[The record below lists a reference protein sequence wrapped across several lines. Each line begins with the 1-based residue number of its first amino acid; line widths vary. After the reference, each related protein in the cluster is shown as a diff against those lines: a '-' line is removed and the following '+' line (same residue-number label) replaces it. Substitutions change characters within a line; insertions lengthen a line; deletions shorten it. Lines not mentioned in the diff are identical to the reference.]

1 MTIDRAV
8 WQGRVDTGEAGHTLR
23 LHQVLRDYDACDASE
38 VAGGAVVL
46 GFCSDEGVR
55 RNHGRQGAVAGPDM
69 LRRALASLPVQGTPA
84 VFDGGNIVCADDRL
98 EAAQAALG
106 HRVAEVLAAGARP
119 VVLGGGHE
127 IAYGTFL
134 GVAEHFGDRLR
145 DEPML
150 ILNFD
155 AHFDLRA
162 QPTASSGT
170 PFWQISQLLAGR
182 QAPFHYACLGVS
194 RYSNTEALFER
205 ATALNVDY
213 WLDETML
220 AHRLPQM
227 CEQLE
232 KRLAK
237 VSHVYLTIDMDVLP
251 GEKAPGV
258 SAPAAHGVALEVI
271 EALVGV
277 VRRSG
282 KLRVADIAEYNPTYD
297 RDGLTARV
305 GARLLHPLITQ
316 LDV

>member
-1 MTIDRAV
+1 MTIDRTV
-8 WQGRVDTGEAGHTLR
+8 WQGRVDTGETGHTLR
-23 LHQVLRDYDACDASE
+23 LHQVLRDYDASQ
-38 VAGGAVVL
+38 VAGGAVLL

-55 RNHGRQGAVAGPDM
+55 RNHGRPGAVQGPDM
-69 LRRALASLPVQGTPA
+69 LRRALAGLPVHGEPA
-84 VFDGGNIVCADDRL
+84 VFEGGNVVCADGRL

-106 HRVAEVLAAGARP
+106 HRVAEVLRGGARP

-134 GVAEHFGDRLR
+134 GIAEHFGDRLR
-145 DEPML
+145 DEPLL

-170 PFWQISQLLAGR
+170 PFWQIAQLLAGR

-194 RYSNTEALFER
+194 RYSNTDALFER
-205 ATALNVDY
+205 ADQLGVTYWVDE
-213 WLDETML
+213 DML
-220 AHRLPQM
+220 AHRLPEM
-227 CEQLE
+227 CERLAAE
-232 KRLAK
+232 LAK

-258 SAPAAHGVALEVI
+258 SAPAAHGVPFEVVEGLI
-271 EALVGV
+271 GV

-282 KLRVADIAEYNPTYD
+282 KLRVADIAEYNPSFD

-305 GARLLHPLITQ
+305 GARLMHPLLTQ
-316 LDV
+316 A

>member
-1 MTIDRAV
+1 MTIDRSV
-8 WQGRVDTGEAGHTLR
+8 WQGRVDTGEAGPTLR
-23 LHQVLRDYDACDASE
+23 LHQVLREYDAAQVRD
-38 VAGGAVVL
+38 GAVVL

-55 RNHGRQGAVAGPDM
+55 RNHGRPGAVAGPDM
-69 LRRALASLPVQGTPA
+69 LRRALAGLPVTGNAA
-84 VFDGGNIVCADDRL
+84 VFEGGNVVCADGRL

-106 HRVAEVLAAGARP
+106 HRVAEVLRAGARP

-134 GVAEHFGDRLR
+134 GIAEHFGDRLR
-145 DEPML
+145 DEPL
-150 ILNFD
+150 LVLNFD

-170 PFWQISQLLAGR
+170 PFWQISQWFAGR

-194 RYSNTEALFER
+194 EYSNTEALFQR
-205 ATALNVDY
+205 AQQLGVDY
-213 WLDETML
+213 WLDQDML
-220 AHRLPQM
+220 AHQLPQM
-227 CEQLE
+227 CERLE
-232 KRLAK
+232 AKLAS
-237 VSHVYLTIDMDVLP
+237 VAHVYLTIDMDVLP

-258 SAPAAHGVALEVI
+258 SAPAAHGVAFEVV
-271 EALVGV
+271 EALIGV

-305 GARLLHPLITQ
+305 GARLLHPLLTQ
-316 LDV
+316 LASA